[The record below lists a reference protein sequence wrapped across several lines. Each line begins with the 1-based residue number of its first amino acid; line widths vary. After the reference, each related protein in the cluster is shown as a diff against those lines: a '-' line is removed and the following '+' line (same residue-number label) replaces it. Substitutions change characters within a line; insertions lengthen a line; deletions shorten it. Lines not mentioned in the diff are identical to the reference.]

1 MILKRYINSEILRT
15 CGAILVVLILIFIS
29 TRFIKYI
36 QLAVDGTISSA
47 SVFSLLGLQLPA
59 MAGFLLPLSFFIA
72 ILLTFGRLYSDNEMA
87 VIHSVGV
94 GELRLAKN
102 IIPLAGGLAAV
113 SAALS
118 FYVNPWSSYQTK
130 TLLAQEKAE
139 AKFGAFSPGRFQ
151 ENLTGT
157 GVVFVESKDN
167 SGEIQG
173 IFAVTGIGDSE
184 QGLQIQTANKG
195 RFWNEAGKD
204 KLGEQRTQDYLV
216 LEQGST
222 YSLDKQTNTWSITQY
237 GGYFMR
243 VEPPEAESLS
253 LKNKSLTTGQL
264 LDAPQAPEW
273 AELHWRLAAPIS
285 ILILCF
291 MAVPLARTQPRKGKF
306 SRLFPAIMV
315 YLAYALLMMNGR
327 RFIETEKIPD
337 IVGLWWAHILAIGF
351 CLWLYRPTK
360 RKNRNKNQNDKHH
373 NNAQK
378 VVNV

>member
-36 QLAVDGTISSA
+36 QLAVEGTISSA

-87 VIHSVGV
+87 VISSVGV
-94 GELRLAKN
+94 GELQLAKN
-102 IIPLAGGLAAV
+102 ILPVAVILAIL

-130 TLLAQEKAE
+130 TLLAKEKAE

-151 ENLTGT
+151 ENLSRT

-167 SGEIQG
+167 AGEIQG
-173 IFAVTGIGDSE
+173 VFAVTGLGESNENI
-184 QGLQIQTANKG
+184 QVQTANKG
-195 RFWNEAGKD
+195 RFWNESGQD
-204 KLGEQRTQDYLV
+204 KRGEASSQDYLV
-216 LEQGST
+216 LEDGVT
-222 YSLDKQTNTWSITQY
+222 YSFDKATSQWSITEY
-237 GGYFMR
+237 GAYFMR

-253 LKNKSLTTGQL
+253 LKNKSLSTAQL
-264 LDAPQAPEW
+264 LDSPSAAEW
-273 AELHWRLAAPIS
+273 AELHWRLAAPLS
-285 ILILCF
+285 IIVLCF

-306 SRLFPAIMV
+306 SRLFPAIMI

-327 RFIETEKIPD
+327 RFIESEKLPEF
-337 IVGLWWAHILAIGF
+337 VGLWWTHLIAIGF
-351 CLWLYRPTK
+351 CFWLFRPTK
-360 RKNRNKNQNDKHH
+360 RKPKKQSQSH
-373 NNAQK
+373 QK
-378 VVNV
+378 AVNV

>member
-87 VIHSVGV
+87 VISSVGV
-94 GELRLAKN
+94 GELQLAKN
-102 IIPLAGGLAAV
+102 ILPLAVILAVLSAV
-113 SAALS
+113 LS

-151 ENLTGT
+151 ENLNKT
-157 GVVFVESKDN
+157 GVVFVESKDS

-173 IFAVTGIGDSE
+173 IFAVTGLGEQSE
-184 QGLQIQTANKG
+184 TIQIQTANKG
-195 RFWNEAGKD
+195 RFWNETGKN
-204 KLGEQRTQDYLV
+204 KQGEQRTQDYLV
-216 LEQGST
+216 LENGAT
-222 YSLDKQTNTWSITQY
+222 YSLDKTANAWSITDY
-237 GGYFMR
+237 GAYFMR
-243 VEPPEAESLS
+243 VEPPQAESLS
-253 LKNKSLTTGQL
+253 LKNKSISTRQL
-264 LDAPQAPEW
+264 LESPRSPEW

-327 RFIETEKIPD
+327 RFIETEKLPD
-337 IVGLWWAHILAIGF
+337 FVGLWWAHVLAIGF
-351 CLWLYRPTK
+351 CIWLFRPTQT
-360 RKNRNKNQNDKHH
+360 KNKKLQNNNQK
-373 NNAQK
+373 K